1 MESLSPM
8 VQGAPFGIFRITETL
23 PFPFAVG
30 VAKDGLPSIS
40 VTAFGLQDLRLSP
53 DGEPTKS
60 SGLPKPEWPAL
71 VNDAMR
77 LAFIF
82 PLEVLESS
90 SECRDLE
97 SGGLKFNRDAT
108 GA

>member
-1 MESLSPM
+1 MESLSPV

-53 DGEPTKS
+53 AGEPTNS

-82 PLEVLESS
+82 PLEVLAAAE
-90 SECRDLE
+90 ECRDKVVG
-97 SGGLKFNRDAT
+97 SVKCHKDAA